1 MRTDERQFAA
11 ATSGRALWL
20 TLAVLL
26 ALGAITHWAD
36 RPPAP
41 QPADAPADVFS
52 AGRAAQVLQEL
63 VGTGIPHPLASAA
76 DARIREQLVQHLN
89 ALGVATELQEGWAC
103 DLVLACGRVVNII
116 GRIEGTEPASAG
128 VLLAAHYDSV
138 PAGPGAGD
146 DGIGVA
152 SILEIARVLKQQPQR
167 RHPIILL
174 IDEGEEAG
182 LLGARLFVA
191 ERPEAHTIKAAVNLD
206 ARGDSG
212 PSLMFETGQA
222 TNWALRMFA
231 GVVARPMSNS
241 LYYFVYKLLPND
253 TDFTVF
259 KATGYE
265 GFNFALIGDV
275 ERYHTPQDRLENL
288 DLGSLQ
294 HQGQNALSVV
304 QALAMAD
311 LATPPAA
318 GAVFFDVF
326 SRALWHWPASWSLWL
341 GLALTAALVYALRS
355 VKRRV
360 GVTALA
366 IVYGLAALMIGW
378 AGAVVVSAALLT
390 LVRAAGAVPPAAA
403 YSWAAFPDGM
413 HAACIALALLA
424 PACAARLFRRRIDAW
439 SLWFAYLKVQAAL
452 ALLCAWKFPELSYL
466 FFSPVLAGL
475 IAALLAMRLL
485 PRAPAKAPPPPL
497 TAALPVVGAAFT
509 FIPILLL
516 LYPGLGAEAWPVI
529 TALSGLAALGL
540 APLLLES
547 PARSFRAYAGGA
559 ALIVIVGSGV
569 TLVMP
574 AYSTQMPQRTLLWY
588 LLDADAGQA
597 AWLLQPDS
605 KSLPPQVALHTTRK
619 AQQKTLPTGIIA
631 GPVVSTAPHL
641 DYPAPL
647 LQILGVENRASTVFY
662 HLHVRSVRNAPE
674 IELAVADDRVVE
686 ATLDLGAEHKLPA
699 HFWHTADGSR
709 WLQLIGVPPEGLD
722 LTLETSNATDLAVT
736 VLDRSYGVPETAVA
750 LRSAQPALTTQS
762 QDGDLTIVYRSVRL
776 SAAETAPG
784 S

>member
-1 MRTDERQFAA
+1 MRTVERQFTA

-26 ALGAITHWAD
+26 ALGAFTHWAD

-52 AGRAAQVLQEL
+52 AERAAHVLQEL

-76 DARIREQLVQHLN
+76 DARIRAQLVQHLH
-89 ALGVATELQEGWAC
+89 ALGIATELQEGWTC
-103 DLVLACGRVVNII
+103 DVVLACGRVVNII

-152 SILEIARVLKQQPQR
+152 SVLEIARILKQQPQR

-191 ERPEAHTIKAAVNLD
+191 ERPEAHAIKAAVNLD

-212 PSLMFETGQA
+212 PSLMFETGPA
-222 TNWALRMFA
+222 TDWALRVFA
-231 GVVARPMSNS
+231 SVAARPMSNS

-259 KATGYE
+259 KAAGYE

-275 ERYHTPQDRLENL
+275 ERYHTPQDRFENL

-311 LATPPAA
+311 LAAPPPA

-326 SRALWHWPASWSLWL
+326 SRTLWHWPASGSLWF
-341 GLALTAALVYALRS
+341 GLALTAALGYALWR

-360 GVTALA
+360 GVPVLA
-366 IVYGLAALMIGW
+366 IVYGFAALMIGW
-378 AGAVVVSAALLT
+378 AGAVVLSAALLT
-390 LVRAAGAVPPAAA
+390 LVRVGGAVPPAAA
-403 YSWAAFPDGM
+403 YSWAAYPTGM

-424 PACAARLFRRRIDAW
+424 PAGAAKLFRRRIDAW
-439 SLWFAYLKVQAAL
+439 SLWFAYLKLQAAL

-475 IAALLAMRLL
+475 IAALLAMRILA
-485 PRAPAKAPPPPL
+485 RAPATAPPPPL

-516 LYPGLGAEAWPVI
+516 LYPALGADAWPVI
-529 TALSGLAALGL
+529 TALAGLAALGL
-540 APLLLES
+540 APLLRET
-547 PARSFRAYAGGA
+547 PARSFRAYAGVA

-569 TLVMP
+569 TVLMP

-588 LLDADAGQA
+588 LLDADAGKA

-605 KSLPPQVALHTTRK
+605 KRLPPQLALHAGNP
-619 AQQKTLPTGIIA
+619 AQPSTLPAGNIA

-647 LQILGVENRASTVFY
+647 LQILGVENRASTVLY

-674 IELAVADDRVVE
+674 IELAVAADRPLE
-686 ATLDLGAEHKLPA
+686 ATLDLSADHKLPA
-699 HFWHTADGSR
+699 HFWRASDGSR

-722 LTLETSNATDLAVT
+722 LTLKTSNSTDLAVT
-736 VLDRSYGVPETAVA
+736 FLDRSYGVPATGAA
-750 LRSAQPALTTQS
+750 LRAARPALTTQS

-776 SAAETAPG
+776 SATENAPG